1 MTDIFMHELSI
12 TQGLL
17 DIVLEEATNHSISK
31 VRVVKLKIGRLTVVE
46 PSCLTFYFELL
57 TKDTLAEGADLK
69 IDMVP
74 IKGKCRN
81 CQEIF
86 EINDALFF
94 CPACSNHNIE
104 LISGRELYVEEI
116 EGD

>member
-1 MTDIFMHELSI
+1 MHELSI

-17 DIVLEEATNHSISK
+17 QIVLEEATRHSISK
-31 VRVVKLKIGRLTVVE
+31 VRVVKLKIGEFTAIE
-46 PSCLTFYFELL
+46 PSCLTFCFELL
-57 TKDTLAEGADLK
+57 TKDTPVEGADLK

-81 CQEIF
+81 CGEVF
-86 EINDALFF
+86 EINDASFS
-94 CPACSNHNIE
+94 CPACSSYIIE
-104 LISGRELYVEEI
+104 FISGRELYVEEI

>member
-1 MTDIFMHELSI
+1 MHELSI

-17 DIVLEEATNHSISK
+17 QIVLEEATRHSISK
-31 VRVVKLKIGRLTVVE
+31 VKVVKLKIGQLRTIE
-46 PSCLTFYFELL
+46 PSCLTFCFELL
-57 TKDTLAEGADLK
+57 TKDTPVEGADLK

-81 CQEIF
+81 CGEVF
-86 EINDALFF
+86 ETDDADALFF
-94 CPACSNHNIE
+94 CPACSSYNIE
-104 LISGRELYVEEI
+104 FISGRELYVEEI

>member
-1 MTDIFMHELSI
+1 MHELSI

-17 DIVLEEATNHSISK
+17 HIVLEEATNHSISK
-31 VRVVKLKIGRLTVVE
+31 VRVVKLKIGRLTAVE
-46 PSCLTFYFELL
+46 PLCLTFCFELL
-57 TKDTLAEGADLK
+57 TKDTPAEGADLK

-74 IKGKCRN
+74 IKGKCQN
-81 CQEIF
+81 CREVF
-86 EINDALFF
+86 EINDASFF
-94 CPACSNHNIE
+94 CPACSSGDIE